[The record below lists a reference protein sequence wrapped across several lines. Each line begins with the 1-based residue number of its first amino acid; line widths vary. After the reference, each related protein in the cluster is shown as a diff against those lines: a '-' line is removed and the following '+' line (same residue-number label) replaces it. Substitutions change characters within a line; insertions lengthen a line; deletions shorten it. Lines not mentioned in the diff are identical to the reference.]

1 MNTLSIITSFLANPC
16 VMIINHKERINA
28 NMQSPTGIYT
38 NINGYI
44 NENDNNKYI
53 AIRYVT

>member
-1 MNTLSIITSFLANPC
+1 M
-16 VMIINHKERINA
+16 KY
-28 NMQSPTGIYT
+28 PTGIYT